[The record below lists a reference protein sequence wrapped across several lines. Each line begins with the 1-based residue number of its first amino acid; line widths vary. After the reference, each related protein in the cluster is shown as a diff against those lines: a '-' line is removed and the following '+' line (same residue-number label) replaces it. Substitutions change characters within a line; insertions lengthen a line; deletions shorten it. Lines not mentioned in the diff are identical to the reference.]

1 MNDSLKSVKCFS
13 KLGKKISRQNL
24 VIYRWNK
31 RKQKSDLIPLS
42 PALEKLKFL
51 YNIKALK
58 VDRKEDNDDTN
69 IFSVE
74 EKEKEKME
82 EFKEDIGKK
91 KNKQQK
97 EENNKINKYS
107 YKSPKYY
114 YVNIIYYLNI
124 FKSLL

>member
-82 EFKEDIGKK
+82 EFKKILERKKINNKK
-91 KNKQQK
+91 K
-97 EENNKINKYS
+97 KIIK
-107 YKSPKYY
+107 
-114 YVNIIYYLNI
+114 
-124 FKSLL
+124 